1 MRLPFIIAEIAQGY
15 EGSEKLVELYT
26 EETNHYEIFQENI
39 NYSREQMFVDEIK
52 YFIDCIINNEET
64 MNDISNAIR
73 ILKVALACHESARV
87 KKVVSVDE
95 GT

>member
-52 YFIDCIINNEET
+52 YFIDCI
-64 MNDISNAIR
+64 
-73 ILKVALACHESARV
+73 
-87 KKVVSVDE
+87 
-95 GT
+95 